1 MRMLANPRPI
11 LVITGPTGIGK
22 TDLSIALS
30 EQFPIRLL
38 SADSVMVYQHLNIGS
53 AKPTAE
59 ELSRSPHELI
69 DLVPPEH
76 SFDAGQF
83 VTHATEAIRRAW
95 DRNLVPCLVG
105 GTIMYLKSL
114 LDGLDPL
121 PSSEP
126 TIRERIRK
134 KAELEGW
141 PSVHAW
147 LESLDS
153 DVAQMIHPNHSSR
166 IERALEVRLITGDS
180 IRSFWSKRGADQ
192 LIAGY
197 PIEIVVLTLM
207 PSNREQ
213 LKDRL
218 DRRFDAMLTDGLEAE
233 VRSLIGRPELSPS
246 STSMRSVGYR
256 QMWQFLDG
264 IISEDEMREKAKAAT
279 RQLAKRQIT
288 WLRSWRAG
296 AKTVIEVAD
305 SLPIDKAKNWLSGE
319 LDRVL

>member
-1 MRMLANPRPI
+1 MSPNPKPI

-22 TDLSIALS
+22 TDLSMALF

-38 SADSVMVYQHLNIGS
+38 SADSVMVYRHLDIGS

-76 SFDAGQF
+76 AFDAGQF
-83 VTHATEAIRRAW
+83 VTHATDAIKRAW
-95 DRNLVPCLVG
+95 DSSLVPCLVG
-105 GTIMYLKSL
+105 GTILYLKSL

-121 PSSEP
+121 PSSDP
-126 TIRERIRK
+126 IIRERIRK
-134 KAELEGW
+134 KAEHEGW

-153 DVAQMIHPNHSSR
+153 DAAQMIHPNHSSR

-180 IRSFWSKRGADQ
+180 IRSFWSESKANQ
-192 LIAGY
+192 KIAGH
-197 PIEIVVLTLM
+197 PIEVATLALI

-213 LKDRL
+213 LKTRL
-218 DRRFDAMLTDGLEAE
+218 DRRFDAMLTDGLETE
-233 VRSLIGRPELSPS
+233 VRSLRERPGLSLS

-256 QMWQFLDG
+256 QMWEFLDG
-264 IISEDEMREKAKAAT
+264 SISKDEMKDRAKAAT
-279 RQLAKRQIT
+279 RQLAKRQMT

-296 AKTVIEVAD
+296 AKTTLEVAG
-305 SLPIDKAKNWLSGE
+305 SLPTGKAKNWLSGE

>member
-1 MRMLANPRPI
+1 MLANRRLI

-22 TDLSIALS
+22 TNLSMRLS

-38 SADSVMVYQHLNIGS
+38 SADSVMVYQHLDIGS

-59 ELSRSPHELI
+59 QLLRNPHELI

-76 SFDAGQF
+76 PFDAGQF
-83 VTHATEAIRRAW
+83 VAYATEAIKRTW
-95 DRNLVPCLVG
+95 DSNLVPCLVG

-121 PSSEP
+121 PSSDP
-126 TIRERIRK
+126 IIRNKIRK
-134 KAELEGW
+134 KAEQTGW

-153 DVAQMIHPNHSSR
+153 DAAQMIHPNHSSR

-180 IRSFWSKRGADQ
+180 IRSFWSGRSADHR
-192 LIAGY
+192 IAGI
-197 PIEIVVLTLM
+197 PFEIAILTLW

-213 LKDRL
+213 LKNRL
-218 DRRFDAMLTDGLEAE
+218 DKRFDEMLTDGLETE
-233 VRSLIGRPELSPS
+233 VRSLKQRPELSLS
-246 STSMRSVGYR
+246 CTSMRSVGYR

-264 IISEDEMREKAKAAT
+264 DISELEMRQKAKAAT

-288 WLRSWRAG
+288 WLRSWRAD
-296 AKTVIEVAD
+296 TNTMIEVAD
-305 SLPIDKAKNWLSGE
+305 SLPVTEAKIWLSRE
-319 LDRVL
+319 LDHVF

>member
-1 MRMLANPRPI
+1 MLANPRLI

-22 TDLSIALS
+22 TNLSMRLS

-53 AKPTAE
+53 AKPTAAQ
-59 ELSRSPHELI
+59 LLRNPHELI

-76 SFDAGQF
+76 PFDVGQF
-83 VTHATEAIRRAW
+83 VAYATEAIKRAW
-95 DRNLVPCLVG
+95 DSNLVPCLVG

-121 PSSEP
+121 PSSDP
-126 TIRERIRK
+126 IIRNKIRE
-134 KAELEGW
+134 KAEQTGW

-153 DVAQMIHPNHSSR
+153 DAAQMIHPNHSSR

-180 IRSFWSKRGADQ
+180 IRSFWSGRSADHR
-192 LIAGY
+192 IAGI
-197 PIEIVVLTLM
+197 PFEIAILTLW

-213 LKDRL
+213 LKNRL
-218 DRRFDAMLTDGLEAE
+218 DRRFDEMLTDGLETE
-233 VRSLIGRPELSPS
+233 VRSLKQRPELSLS
-246 STSMRSVGYR
+246 CTSMRSVGYR

-264 IISEDEMREKAKAAT
+264 DISELEMRQKAKAAT
-279 RQLAKRQIT
+279 RQLAKRQMT
-288 WLRSWRAG
+288 WLRSWRAD
-296 AKTVIEVAD
+296 TNTMIEVAG
-305 SLPIDKAKNWLSGE
+305 SLPVTEAEIWLSRE
-319 LDRVL
+319 LDHVF